1 MSCGIY
7 KIENTENNKIYIGSS
22 VNLGNRE
29 QKHFWMLRK
38 NIHDNDYL
46 QHSYN
51 KYGKEWFIFDILEIC
66 TPEELIVKENFY
78 IDKYN
83 SNDLS
88 FGYNLA
94 TVNEFRRNIFNNEV
108 KVKLSK
114 YNLEKNGN
122 IYDPSYGKTE
132 EEIIENPKT
141 KERFYVDK
149 YSTNDNDY
157 FVAITPLLD
166 MDSYFL
172 SKNAWEGIKDKFKTE
187 GTESDA
193 DSAQDINEFKKGL

>member
-1 MSCGIY
+1 MDQ
-7 KIENTENNKIYIGSS
+7 KLRELYIVLTPAGDFRNRFPNFEILRA
-22 VNLGNRE
+22 VKKYGLGNLLNSE
-29 QKHFWMLRK
+29 MIKKEKNEGIKTLSEYLNKDLR
-38 NIHDNDYL
+38 L
-46 QHSYN
+46 QEERAGIVNESIILYKTFEN
-51 KYGKEWFIFDILEIC
+51 KYGLW
-66 TPEELIVKENFY
+66 N
-78 IDKYN
+78 N
-83 SNDLS
+83 STSDW
-88 FGYNLA
+88 
-94 TVNEFRRNIFNNEV
+94 
-108 KVKLSK
+108 
-114 YNLEKNGN
+114 LEKNGN

-172 SKNAWEGIKDKFKTE
+172 SKTAWEGIKDKFKTE

-193 DSAQDINEFKKGL
+193 DSAQDINELKKGL